1 MAPKLTERTQAVLFA
16 AVLMTAIA
24 GLYGTTILLQPAPVG
39 VHAVGSVRLDVEG
52 AGWSIRYAPVVTNN
66 STVFGLLLEASAKFG
81 FTVAYITYQIPQGVF
96 VTAINGSMN
105 GDGGRYWQYWV
116 NGAYGTVAADHAALH
131 DDDVVLWSFAAS
143 VEGL

>member
-24 GLYGTTILLQPAPVG
+24 GLYGTTILLQPAPAG

-81 FTVAYITYQIPQGVF
+81 FTVAYLTYQIPQGVF
-96 VTAINGSMN
+96 VMAINGSMN
-105 GDGGRYWQYWV
+105 GEGGRYWQYWV
-116 NGAYGTVAADHAALH
+116 NGAYGTIAADHAALH
-131 DDDVVLWSFAAS
+131 DHDVVLWSFAAS
-143 VEGL
+143 AEGL

>member
-1 MAPKLTERTQAVLFA
+1 VAPRLTERAQAVLFA

-24 GLYGTTILLQPAPVG
+24 GLYGAAILLQPAPVS
-39 VHAVGSVRLDVEG
+39 VYAVGSVRLDVEG
-52 AGWSIRYAPVVTNN
+52 AGWSIRYTPSATNN
-66 STVFGLLLEASAKFG
+66 NTVFGLLLEASAKFG

-131 DDDVVLWSFAAS
+131 DHDVVLWNFSAS
-143 VEGL
+143 LEGW